1 MSTNFTFQ
9 LPYIPQTVVVFGC
22 GGTGSRLV
30 PPIAQLMSTLQT
42 LVSPELVLVDF
53 DEVEEKNLAR
63 QNFAKSDIGKN
74 KATALAA
81 RYAKAYPTLK
91 ITPITVAAGTTDYD
105 EALQMFNLRD
115 RLTGPAMYI
124 LAVDSAKARREILQ
138 SALAPQSGSA
148 NSSVVIDAGNE
159 DIFGQVSFFT
169 TGRIN
174 KSSAKDLE
182 FIYNWYQGII
192 PGDITLTEFP
202 IDELAY
208 LNMQE
213 GQSTKSCADLDQTL
227 AINNLM
233 AAQVVAYCQNF
244 LMGKPVRSWRT
255 NFDLF
260 NGVSYD
266 TLSVPEVLRRAVESK
281 TVGREGEQFLNRIQ
295 NRMRS
300 GSASMDVV
308 FTDLSSSLEDEMLS
322 ETPTRY
328 ETAKMIRTSLNMGP
342 FEPSLLFE
350 KDFPDYYTEEF
361 KTLWRKGFELP
372 ETSEDDRNTYQV
384 ALKIMAEMEAEVAA
398 AAAASQAVPATMA
411 PEEDEE
417 EGDDD

>member
-42 LVSPELVLVDF
+42 LVAPELVLVDF

-74 KATALAA
+74 KATALAS
-81 RYAKAYPTLK
+81 RYSKAYPTLK
-91 ITPITVAAGTTDYD
+91 ITPITVAAGTPEYG
-105 EALQMFNLRD
+105 EALGMFNLQD
-115 RLTGPAMYI
+115 RLTGPAAYI
-124 LAVDSAKARREILQ
+124 LAVDSAKARREILAR
-138 SALAPQSGSA
+138 ALSPQSGSG
-148 NSSVVIDAGNE
+148 NSSIVIDAGNE

-169 TGRIN
+169 TGKIGKN
-174 KSSAKDLE
+174 SAKDLE

-192 PGDITLTEFP
+192 PGDMILSEFP
-202 IDELAY
+202 IDVMAY

-233 AAQVVAYCQNF
+233 AAQVVAYVQNF

-266 TLSVPEVLRRAVESK
+266 TISVPEVLRRAVEAK
-281 TVGREGEQFLNRIQ
+281 TKGREGETFLSNIHQ
-295 NRMRS
+295 RMRAS
-300 GSASMDVV
+300 SAPMDVV

-328 ETAKMIRTSLNMGP
+328 ETAKMIRTSLNMGQ

-350 KDFPDYYTEEF
+350 ADFPDYYTDAF
-361 KTLWRKGFELP
+361 KALWRKGFELP
-372 ETSEDDRNTYQV
+372 ETSEDERNTYQV
-384 ALKIMAEMEAEVAA
+384 ALKIMEEMQAEVAA
-398 AAAASQAVPATMA
+398 AAAATQVPTMA
-411 PEEDEE
+411 TTEAEE
-417 EGDDD
+417 EEEADED

>member
-42 LVSPELVLVDF
+42 LVNPELVLVDF
-53 DEVEEKNLAR
+53 DEVEEKNLSR

-91 ITPITVAAGTTDYD
+91 ITPITVAAGTPDYD
-105 EALQMFNLRD
+105 EALQMFNLRE
-115 RLTGPAMYI
+115 RLSGPAMYI

-169 TGRIN
+169 TGKVSKN
-174 KSSAKDLE
+174 SAKDLE

-202 IDELAY
+202 IDEMAY

-266 TLSVPEVLRRAVESK
+266 TLSVPEVLRRAVEGKS
-281 TVGREGEQFLNRIQ
+281 VGREGEQFLSRIQ
-295 NRMRS
+295 RAMRS

-328 ETAKMIRTSLNMGP
+328 ETAKMIRTSLNMAP

-398 AAAASQAVPATMA
+398 AAAASQAVPEPVAE
-411 PEEDEE
+411 EED
-417 EGDDD
+417 DDD